1 MISGLGFIC
10 TILSLI
16 AAIYFAIGSITG
28 NTVPGWASLIVSI
41 FFIGGVQLL
50 AIGIVGQ
57 YIGKIYVEVK
67 RRPRYNIEEELM
79 NEETKDE
86 ER

>member
-1 MISGLGFIC
+1 MYIASRPSGFKYFSEISEIEYVRDFSKKSSHI
-10 TILSLI
+10 
-16 AAIYFAIGSITG
+16 F
-28 NTVPGWASLIVSI
+28 LIVSI
-41 FFIGGVQLL
+41 FFIGGMQLL